1 MSTLTSDRLLRDLV
15 IAANH
20 LHQCELT
27 EIEDRCTACDAAMRT
42 VTLAERVLAGGSG
55 EGALADFLDPAL
67 RRVRE
72 LVEQAEME
80 AGELIRE
87 GEDATEAWNT
97 ALGLRYVVG
106 LAEAAHGRSAD
117 PEETAWLRAWQR
129 TIHEALDLPEG
140 GRTRNDALARIAS
153 LQRATMQREQ
163 DAGEPS
169 DG

>member
-1 MSTLTSDRLLRDLV
+1 MTTLTPDRLLRDLV

-42 VTLAERVLAGGSG
+42 VTLAEKVLAGGSG

-67 RRVRE
+67 ARVRQ
-72 LVEQAEME
+72 LVDQAEAE
-80 AGELIRE
+80 AAARTDE
-87 GEDATEAWNT
+87 GADSTEAWNT
-97 ALGLRYVVG
+97 ALGLRYLVG

-163 DAGEPS
+163 SSGES
-169 DG
+169 TDG